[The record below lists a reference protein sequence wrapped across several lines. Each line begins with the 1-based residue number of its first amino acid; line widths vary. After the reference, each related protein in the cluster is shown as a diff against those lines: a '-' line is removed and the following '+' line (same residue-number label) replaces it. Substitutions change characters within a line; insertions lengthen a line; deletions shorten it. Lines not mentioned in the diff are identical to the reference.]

1 MLFHILE
8 SEILEAQAQYDFT
21 ARSSREVSFRTG
33 DSITLFSQVWSC
45 YARPLYWWLFCSGRL
60 AVTGGGGAWQG
71 GRGLFRISTF
81 SLKLGNK
88 YKQIPNSSI
97 LSLISGEMRI
107 SRIPTNP
114 FLQTDTEVPVTQT
127 PWDPPG
133 VSMFLIPP
141 LKVLI
146 HPHPIP
152 WPLLYYAP
160 HHTDTPSATPHPS
173 QLIIPHPLA
182 NRWRK

>member
-1 MLFHILE
+1 MRFWKRKLNTTSQPE
-8 SEILEAQAQYDFT
+8 VAVKWASVQVT
-21 ARSSREVSFRTG
+21 ASPCLVRYGVAMPGLCTDG
-33 DSITLFSQVWSC
+33 W
-45 YARPLYWWLFCSGRL
+45 FCSGRL

-81 SLKLGNK
+81 FLKLGK
-88 YKQIPNSSI
+88 KCKQILNSSI

-127 PWDPPG
+127 PWDPPA

-146 HPHPIP
+146 HPPTIP
-152 WPLLYYAP
+152 WPRLYYAP
-160 HHTDTPSATPHPS
+160 HHIDTPSAIPHPS

-182 NRWRK
+182 RRWRK